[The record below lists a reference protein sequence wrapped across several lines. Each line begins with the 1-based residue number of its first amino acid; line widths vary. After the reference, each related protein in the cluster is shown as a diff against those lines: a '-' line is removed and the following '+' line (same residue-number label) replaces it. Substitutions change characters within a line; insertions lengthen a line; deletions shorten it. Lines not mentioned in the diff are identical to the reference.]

1 MTNEEIE
8 EKIRSAFS
16 QAAPDDLD
24 KILSICT
31 PMRNGRARTADV
43 EMTGRLFSEIILD
56 VNPSIC
62 LTVDEGEK
70 ISHAVPLNEDGEK
83 ILSGL
88 ALDGTSLDIAVDA
101 LVSAMVDAGYLNEAA
116 NSVLVSV
123 ADDDTEKESILQ
135 KKVSQVIADAV
146 RENLA
151 DTGADA
157 SVIGQ
162 PLNDHDEELA
172 RLADT
177 YGISMGKAALIRRMI
192 GKEDTKMEEKDK
204 KANEQ
209 EFKDMANM
217 SVNDI
222 ALLEEEEPIK
232 DDAVT
237 RIGRASDKAYIG
249 HKGALKAAL
258 SYTGMSMKDVYK
270 QKVKMGRKKGLLIY
284 KVKIKGRAGKF
295 KFYLDARTGEMVR
308 CKKMKMKKKYYKK
321 YGKKYYKYKKY
332 KNYKHYKHYNP
343 SYTGGGSQ
351 MTTTENN
358 SNNTNYAN
366 NANYSNYADMPLPE
380 GAISPEAA
388 KQAALSH
395 AGLTENE
402 VAYVNVHPEFHH
414 GNGGHYDVKFVSGG
428 MKYKYA
434 IGLYD
439 GAVLGRA
446 VKDKVH
452 KTGYVYEGNYHEH
465 VGYPMKNAAAAPAGE
480 PAQSASGENPANAQA
495 QSSPYAYPPQ
505 DGEMISEDEALN
517 IAMEHAGLTMENL
530 IRWKI
535 KLRTKHGR
543 TLYRIKLKIPGFEH
557 EIDVDAYT
565 KAICKDHKEVDY

>member
-1 MTNEEIE
+1 MTNQDIE
-8 EKIRSAFS
+8 DKIRKAFS
-16 QAAPDDLD
+16 QAAPDNLD
-24 KILSICT
+24 KILSVCT
-31 PMRNGRARTADV
+31 PMRNGTARTADV
-43 EMTGRLFSEIILD
+43 EMPGLFSEIILD

-88 ALDGTSLDIAVDA
+88 ALDGTSLDTAVDA
-101 LVSAMVDAGYLNEAA
+101 LVSAMVDAGYLSDAQ

-123 ADDDTEKESILQ
+123 ADDDNEKESVLQ

-157 SVIGQ
+157 SVISQ

-172 RLADT
+172 RLAET

-192 GKEDTKMEEKDK
+192 GKEDTKMEDKDK
-204 KANEQ
+204 KENEQ

-232 DDAVT
+232 DKDVT
-237 RIGRASDKAYIG
+237 RIGHASDKAYIG

-270 QKVKMGRKKGLLIY
+270 QKVKMGRKKGILIY

-332 KNYKHYKHYNP
+332 KNYKHYNT
-343 SYTGGGSQ
+343 SYVGGGSQ
-351 MTTTENN
+351 M
-358 SNNTNYAN
+358 NNTNYT
-366 NANYSNYADMPLPE
+366 DMPTPE

-388 KQAALSH
+388 RQAALEH
-395 AGLTENE
+395 AGLKESD

-434 IGLYD
+434 IGYD
-439 GAVLGRA
+439 GTVLGRA

-465 VGYPMKNAAAAPAGE
+465 VGYPMNNNASAPEEAKAENADDSNPAPNPAPAFM
-480 PAQSASGENPANAQA
+480 
-495 QSSPYAYPPQ
+495 PQ

-517 IAMEHAGLTMENL
+517 IAMDHAGLTMQNL

-565 KAICKDHKEVDY
+565 KAITKDHKEVDY